1 MKANLPWLLL
11 LVLAVMT
18 AACSQPTPTADIT
31 ADIPNTPTSGPVATS
46 TPLPSNTPTASP
58 SPTVTPNPSPTPTL
72 EPEQPELQVAYI
84 DGDAFIWSESDG
96 SVQVTQSG
104 NIYDLRISPDG
115 NHLAYL
121 RLIDFERVEL
131 RLVKVDGS
139 DDRLLVG
146 VQALEELLPHDEPVG
161 IFSFEWLPAG
171 DYLAFNTH
179 IIGYGL
185 IKNDDLHLVNVESGS
200 IATLLPPGQGGEFYY
215 SPDGNQIALVTSG
228 DYMDLPGKISLVD
241 SDGSNRRDALVTF
254 PSVLTYS
261 EVPFYPS
268 LAWSPDSR
276 FILVAIP
283 SPDPLAAEASITLWR
298 ISADAAEVVELLII
312 DTSFFLSGLP
322 FFSPDLTQVA
332 YLKNVGEPDDPWFN
346 LHILRLVDFEDA
358 LYYDGLVEYFSW
370 IPSTNQFAFVSG
382 EPKLILG
389 SFSEPPV
396 STDLTWKH
404 GLVWIDSQ
412 SYLLTEMDS
421 TNQVLLVY
429 RITLDGEQQ
438 LLFELKSRMATV
450 FKVRQ

>member
-1 MKANLPWLLL
+1 MKANFPWLLL

-72 EPEQPELQVAYI
+72 EPEQPEIQIAYI

-104 NIYDLRISPDG
+104 SIYDLRISPDG

-200 IATLLPPGQGGEFYY
+200 ITTLLPPGQGGEFYY
-215 SPDGNQIALVTSG
+215 SPDGKQIALVTSG
-228 DYMDLPGKISLVD
+228 DYMDLPGMISLVD
-241 SDGSNRRDALVTF
+241 SDGRNRRDALVTF

-322 FFSPDLTQVA
+322 FFSSDLTHVA
-332 YLKNVGEPDDPWFN
+332 YLQNVGEPDDPWFN
-346 LHILRLVDFEDA
+346 LHILRLVDLEDA
-358 LYYDGLVEYFSW
+358 LYYDGLVEYFFW

-396 STDLTWKH
+396 PTDLTWNH

-438 LLFELKSRMATV
+438 LLFELKSGMATV

>member
-1 MKANLPWLLL
+1 MKANFPWLLL

-72 EPEQPELQVAYI
+72 EPEQPEIQIAYI

-104 NIYDLRISPDG
+104 SIYDLRISPDG

-200 IATLLPPGQGGEFYY
+200 ITTLLPPGQGGEFYY
-215 SPDGNQIALVTSG
+215 SPDGKQIALVTSG
-228 DYMDLPGKISLVD
+228 DYMDLPGMISLVD
-241 SDGSNRRDALVTF
+241 SDGRNRRDALVTF

-322 FFSPDLTQVA
+322 FFSPDLTHVA
-332 YLKNVGEPDDPWFN
+332 YLQNVGEPDDPWFN
-346 LHILRLVDFEDA
+346 LHILRLVDLEDA
-358 LYYDGLVEYFSW
+358 LYYDGLVEYFFW